1 VGWALSLSE
10 ELQAAGIPHR
20 IQAAQSDV
28 DEGSHQRSGANL
40 PYGVYVLAEH
50 VEAASR
56 IDRAHTGRQIP
67 DVPADAG
74 SAEFREDQ
82 CPACGASVAASAE
95 TCPDCGLA
103 LLVAE

>member
-20 IQAAQSDV
+20 IQAEASDAY
-28 DEGSHQRSGANL
+28 DHRPRRPDSL
-40 PYGVYVLAEH
+40 PYGVFVLAEH
-50 VEAASR
+50 AEAAAR
-56 IDRAHTGRQIP
+56 IDRAHSEQQLP
-67 DVPADAG
+67 DLPADLG
-74 SAEFREDQ
+74 RAEFREDQ